1 MEQPQD
7 GEAATDSTG
16 RFAENPW
23 KIPADGWKAVL
34 RRSWSEAGE
43 DNIGIVAAGVSFY
56 GFLALVPLLGAV
68 VLTYGLVAEPKTVIH
83 DVQAMTSVMPADAA
97 KLIGEQLMHLVKSS
111 DGKKGLGVL
120 VALAIALF
128 GARNGAGSVITALNI
143 AYEEKDERGF
153 VRVNLLALAI
163 TGCAV
168 LVALIGT
175 VAIAALGH
183 LESLLPFSSGLVV
196 VGGKVLA
203 YIALTLAAA
212 AGAAALYRFGP
223 ARRKPR
229 WIWLTPGSVLTAV
242 LWLLLT
248 LGFGLYVARFGN
260 YDASYGSLGAVVVML
275 TWLYLSSYVLL
286 FGAELNS
293 ELEKQTVMDTTDGP
307 ARPIGERGAWA
318 ADHVVTDTPDRTV
331 PGSADVAPSSVAAL
345 AAARGSA
352 IGLRVFGARKVSL
365 LSSVLATGGLAAL
378 RRRGAATKG
387 IALLGAAA
395 ALSWIA
401 RTSDTESSRGASP
414 KPSRDQNCQSAVE
427 KDA

>member
-1 MEQPQD
+1 MEQPH
-7 GEAATDSTG
+7 DSGMADDPTG
-16 RFAENPW
+16 RFADNPW
-23 KIPADGWKAVL
+23 KIPAQGWKAVL
-34 RRSWSEAGE
+34 RRSWSEASE

-68 VLTYGLVAEPKTVIH
+68 VLTYGLVADPETVIR
-83 DVQAMTSVMPADAA
+83 DVRAMTSVMPADAA

-111 DGKKGLGVL
+111 DGKKGMGVL

-153 VRVNLLALAI
+153 LRVNLLALAI

-168 LVALIGT
+168 LVALVGT

-183 LESLLPFSSGLVV
+183 LESLLPFSSELTV

-203 YIALTLAAA
+203 YIALTLVAA

-242 LWLLLT
+242 LWLILT

-293 ELEKQTVMDTTDGP
+293 ELEKQTVMDTTVGQD
-307 ARPIGERGAWA
+307 RPMGERGASA
-318 ADHVVTDTPDRTV
+318 ADHIVADASDPTVADRAGA
-331 PGSADVAPSSVAAL
+331 PPSAVATL
-345 AAARGSA
+345 AAARGTA
-352 IGLRVFGARKVSL
+352 IGLRVLGARKVGL
-365 LSSVLATGGLAAL
+365 LSSALATGGLAAL
-378 RRRGAATKG
+378 RRRGAAPKG

-395 ALSWIA
+395 ALSWLA
-401 RTSDTESSRGASP
+401 RTGDTAAGRRNGHRP
-414 KPSRDQNCQSAVE
+414 
-427 KDA
+427 

>member
-1 MEQPQD
+1 MAHLQD
-7 GEAATDSTG
+7 ADGANDPLG
-16 RFAENPW
+16 RFAQTPW
-23 KIPADGWKAVL
+23 AIPAEGWKAVL
-34 RRSWSEAGE
+34 RRSWNEAGE

-83 DVQAMTSVMPADAA
+83 DVQAMTAVMPADAA

-143 AYEEKDERGF
+143 AYEEKEDRGF
-153 VRVNLLALAI
+153 LRVNLLALAM
-163 TGCAV
+163 TGSAV

-183 LESLLPFSSGLVV
+183 LEDLLPFSSGLIIVC
-196 VGGKVLA
+196 GKILA
-203 YIALTLAAA
+203 YVVLTLAGA

-229 WIWLTPGSVLTAV
+229 WMWLTPGSVLTAV
-242 LWLLLT
+242 LWLMLT
-248 LGFGLYVARFGN
+248 LGFGFYVARFGN
-260 YDASYGSLGAVVVML
+260 YNASYGSLGAVVVML

-293 ELEKQTVMDTTDGP
+293 ELEKQTEADTTDGF
-307 ARPIGERGAWA
+307 ARPLGERDAWA
-318 ADHVVTDTPDRTV
+318 ADHVVAQAPARCSPDASDV
-331 PGSADVAPSSVAAL
+331 PPSAVAAF
-345 AAARGSA
+345 AISRASAVGAR
-352 IGLRVFGARKVSL
+352 ILGARKVGF
-365 LSSVLATGGLAAL
+365 LSSALATGGLAAL
-378 RRRGAATKG
+378 RRRGSAPKG
-387 IALLGAAA
+387 IALLGVAA

-401 RTSDTESSRGASP
+401 RHDDDGTAEPADRRGS
-414 KPSRDQNCQSAVE
+414 KQSARRAE
-427 KDA
+427 G

>member
-1 MEQPQD
+1 MEQPHD
-7 GEAATDSTG
+7 GVTADDLTG
-16 RFAENPW
+16 RFADNPW
-23 KIPADGWKAVL
+23 KIPAEGWKAVL
-34 RRSWSEAGE
+34 RRSWREASE

-56 GFLALVPLLGAV
+56 AFLALVPLLGAI
-68 VLTYGLVAEPKTVIH
+68 VLTYGLVADPETVIH
-83 DVQAMTSVMPADAA
+83 DVKTMTSVMPADAA

-143 AYEEKDERGF
+143 AYEEKDRRGF
-153 VRVNLLALAI
+153 LRVNLLALAI

-168 LVALIGT
+168 LVASVVTI
-175 VAIAALGH
+175 AIAALGH
-183 LESLLPFSSGLVV
+183 LESLLPFSSDLVV
-196 VGGKVLA
+196 IGGKVFAYLA
-203 YIALTLAAA
+203 LILTAAG
-212 AGAAALYRFGP
+212 GAAALYRFGP

-242 LWLLLT
+242 LWLILT

-293 ELEKQTVMDTTDGP
+293 ELEKQTAIDTTVGP
-307 ARPIGERGAWA
+307 DRPMGERGASA
-318 ADHVVTDTPDRTV
+318 ADQVVPEASDPTDPNPAV
-331 PGSADVAPSSVAAL
+331 SPPSAIAML
-345 AAARGSA
+345 AASRGVA
-352 IGLRVFGARKVSL
+352 IGIRFLGGRKVGL
-365 LSSVLATGGLAAL
+365 LSSALATGGLAAL
-378 RRRGAATKG
+378 RRRGAAPKG

-395 ALSWIA
+395 ALSWVA
-401 RTSDTESSRGASP
+401 RAGDFRVRQGTGRRP
-414 KPSRDQNCQSAVE
+414 
-427 KDA
+427 